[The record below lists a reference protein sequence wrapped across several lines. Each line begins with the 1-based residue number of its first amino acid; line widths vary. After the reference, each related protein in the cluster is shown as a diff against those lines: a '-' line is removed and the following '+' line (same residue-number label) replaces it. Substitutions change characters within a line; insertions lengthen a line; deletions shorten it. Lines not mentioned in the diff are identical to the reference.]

1 MKLFIL
7 PLLLISFSGIAQYKS
22 YRLSSKGDTINIVD
36 KNNLRQGRWVVKVD
50 GVRGE
55 PGYEEEGI
63 YKDGKKEGV
72 WRAYTLMGDLFAI
85 ERYRWGNKDGINQYF
100 DIAGLTRQESWKAVN
115 PDNPFDTVDVYDPVD
130 PTKIRRQIVKIEGT
144 SVKHGTW
151 KYFDSR
157 SGTITSTDKYFL
169 DKKEDPMQKAMAGEG
184 SFSTDS
190 TNSKTTKAPSKTKP
204 KEVLDFE
211 KKIGKK
217 KIKVID
223 GRTYN

>member
-7 PLLLISFSGIAQYKS
+7 SLLLISFSGIAQYKN
-22 YRLSSKGDTINIVD
+22 YRLTSKGDTINIVD
-36 KNNLRQGRWVVKVD
+36 KNNIRQGRWVVKVD
-50 GVRGE
+50 GLRGE

-72 WRAYTLMGDLFAI
+72 WRAYTTMGDLFAI
-85 ERYRWGNKDGINQYF
+85 EKYRWGNKDGINQYY

-115 PDNPFDTVDVYDPVD
+115 PDNPFDTVDVYDPID

-144 SVKHGTW
+144 SIKHGTW

-169 DKKEDPMQKAMAGEG
+169 DKKEDPMQKAMAGEA
-184 SFSTDS
+184 SSTDS
-190 TNSKTTKAPSKTKP
+190 TNSKTTKAPPKAKP
-204 KEVLDFE
+204 KEVTDFE

>member
-1 MKLFIL
+1 MKLLIL
-7 PLLLISFSGIAQYKS
+7 PLILISFSGIAQYKN
-22 YRLSSKGDTINIVD
+22 YKLTSKGDTINIVD
-36 KNNLRQGRWVVKVD
+36 KNDLRQGRWVVKVD

-55 PGYEEEGI
+55 PGYEEEGV

-72 WRAYTLMGDLFAI
+72 WRAYTSMGDLFAI
-85 ERYRWGNKDGINQYF
+85 ERYRWGNKDGINQYY

-115 PDNPFDTVDVYDPVD
+115 PDNPFDTVDVYDPID
-130 PTKIRRQIVKIEGT
+130 PTKIRRQVVKIEGT

-157 SGTITSTDKYFL
+157 SGTVTSTEKYFL

-184 SFSTDS
+184 SSTDS
-190 TNSKTTKAPSKTKP
+190 TNSKTTKAPVKPKP

>member
-7 PLLLISFSGIAQYKS
+7 PLLLISFSGIAQYKN
-22 YRLSSKGDTINIVD
+22 YRLTNKGDTINIVD
-36 KNNLRQGRWVVKVD
+36 KNDLRQGRWVVKVD
-50 GVRGE
+50 GLRGE

-85 ERYRWGNKDGINQYF
+85 ERYRWGNKDGINQYY

-115 PDNPFDTVDVYDPVD
+115 PDNPFDTVDVYDPID

-157 SGTITSTDKYFL
+157 SGNVYNTEKYFL
-169 DKKEDPMQKAMAGEG
+169 DKKEDPMQKSMAGEG
-184 SFSTDS
+184 SSTDS
-190 TNSKTTKAPSKTKP
+190 TKTVKAPAKVKP
-204 KEVLDFE
+204 KEVTEFE

-223 GRTYN
+223 GRTY